1 MNFFKTY
8 KWLII
13 IILIILAG
21 GFLFVRHLY
30 NSDMK
35 KLEDFVSSYEKF
47 DKAISD
53 FSAND
58 TSDLQNETE
67 NSLID
72 LGINADFRISSLIK
86 NDKVAM
92 DTARQIADLSG
103 QEFEALIAFKMEV
116 KNNEADAQELAKH
129 YNDLTSQRKAAYA
142 AFLKLGS

>member
-1 MNFFKTY
+1 MEIINKY
-8 KWLII
+8 KWPLIA
-13 IILIILAG
+13 ILIFIAG
-21 GFLFVRHLY
+21 IFFLGYYFYH
-30 NSDMK
+30 SDIN
-35 KLEDFVSSYEKF
+35 KLENFIESYKKF

-53 FSAND
+53 FSTNE
-58 TSDLQNETE
+58 TLDLQNETE

-72 LGINADFRISSLIK
+72 LGTKANFKISSLIK